1 MKEFEKHQIFFD
13 KILYCPYLKNSA
25 IEKFSKKSQLRKPAP
40 GMVLKA
46 MEEIPI
52 NLTKSTMIG
61 DKKSDQIAARK
72 SNINFL
78 YLNKNL
84 SKTLKKII

>member
-1 MKEFEKHQIFFD
+1 MLESLKKHWD
-13 KILYCPYLKNSA
+13 
-25 IEKFSKKSQLRKPAP
+25 
-40 GMVLKA
+40 
-46 MEEIPI
+46 I
-52 NLTKSTMIG
+52 NLSKSYMIG
-61 DKKSDQIAARK
+61 DKKSDQIAAKK